1 MAVKD
6 TIAVRDLLSALVK
19 HRRNL
24 IAGWVAT
31 GAGDEKFWDT
41 FSRLQSIIETLHRVE
56 NEEKSLP

>member
-6 TIAVRDLLSALVK
+6 TIAVRDLLNELVK
-19 HRRNL
+19 HRRKL
-24 IAGWVAT
+24 IAGWAVT

-41 FSRLQSIIETLHRVE
+41 FTRLQSIIETLHEVE